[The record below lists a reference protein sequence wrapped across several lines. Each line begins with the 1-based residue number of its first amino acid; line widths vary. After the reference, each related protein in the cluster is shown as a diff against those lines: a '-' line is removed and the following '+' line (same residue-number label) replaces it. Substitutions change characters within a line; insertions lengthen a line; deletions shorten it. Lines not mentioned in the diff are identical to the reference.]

1 MEYKSDFIER
11 EVQKIIFFLRRLLA
25 KISQDVNLSSVI
37 QSFDEEFKEKL
48 NFGFDEI
55 FEFNE
60 DDLKKK
66 INRIDVLIL
75 ENLLKVFYNIAKKEV
90 LSLKFNDLKRVSL
103 IILDEIENKSSVYS
117 LERSRIKNYFKSV

>member
-11 EVQKIIFFLRRLLA
+11 EVQKITFFLIRLLA
-25 KISQDVNLSSVI
+25 KISQDVNVSSVI
-37 QSFDEEFKEKL
+37 QYFDEEFKEKL

-117 LERSRIKNYFKSV
+117 LERSGIKNYFKSV